1 MIMQT
6 LEKPQSLPKTVE
18 AGLRILA
25 KIIARQAV
33 KVQFANRDGVDPD
46 GLPLSSLH
54 IQATTDGMPRGALLG
69 SEDGWE
75 Q

>member
-1 MIMQT
+1 MEDINSAQLVPET
-6 LEKPQSLPKTVE
+6 LE
-18 AGLRILA
+18 AGLRTLA
-25 KIIARQAV
+25 RIIAREAV

-46 GLPLSSLH
+46 GLPLSSQY

-69 SEDGWE
+69 SEEGGE